1 MILVKTAVKRP
12 VLTTVTVFAIAL
24 LGFLSYFNLPLNTI
38 PEVEIPFVTIQV
50 VYPGASPEEIETNIT
65 KKIED
70 EVYTVSGL
78 DYVESYLM
86 ENVSITVCKFLT
98 DKDPDIANQE
108 VKDKIDAILNEFPDG
123 VYKPVIMK
131 LDINAEAVVQM
142 AFVTNLSD
150 KDAYDFVENEL
161 KKSFA
166 KISGVS
172 KVETAG
178 GRKRE
183 IQIVLNNKNL
193 SKYSLS
199 PLQVIGYLGMNNLN
213 LPGGNISKD
222 GSEYSVKVYG
232 EFNGITEIENIK
244 IQTPFGVKYLRDIA
258 EIKDTLEKETSYS
271 AYYKYDDNGNTTNRV
286 IKISVFKQ
294 SDANTVS
301 VADGVIEE
309 LETLNK
315 QLPGNSDLVVI
326 RDSSTFIRN
335 SVADTMST
343 IYLGI
348 LLTAIVLYIFLHSLR
363 ITLIIAISLPVILIS
378 TFLLAD
384 ISGFSLNVLTLMA
397 LSVSVGTL
405 VTNSVV
411 IIENIIR
418 HMKMGESSAGASYKA
433 TTEIAVAVL
442 ASTLTNIVVFV
453 PIASMGSIAGQM
465 FKEFGLMVTYAMIF
479 SIIVGFTVTP
489 MLATVLLRKFKVISV
504 SKKGFGHNFDMMF
517 DRLKEKYRSFLSI
530 LVHHRSMR
538 ITTMVLPFL
547 LLFGTFYYLTKSPLG
562 SEFFPQMKDRII
574 DVSVEMPS
582 YYEIDKTKSVFEQI
596 RKKILELKETEN
608 VILEIGSSSSGVSQG
623 GYLGS
628 LRANLFTDKYLERS
642 VDEVIA
648 ELNAK
653 LLNIPDAKIKVSP
666 GSSFEGGPNEES
678 PIVFEI
684 YGDDQEVLSGL
695 TYQVLDIVRKVPGTT
710 NVDTDI
716 RPGKPEVR
724 IIPDKKKLVEYGTDV
739 VSIAQVVR
747 TAVEGLTGS
756 VLKESGIEYDIR
768 VTLDDETVNDLDKI
782 GNLTVLTPRGQ
793 IKISEL
799 ADLSISESPS
809 VITRKEKARR
819 FKVTADVASRST
831 GEINSD
837 ILKEIESSIDIPEG
851 YKIDTGFGAKM
862 QAEMGAEFAKAALIA
877 IILTFLL
884 MAGILESYRE
894 SILIMM
900 TLPLSLLG
908 VLWGLKLTGISMSL
922 FAMMAGVML
931 IGIVVNNAI
940 LILDYAN
947 ILKKQGQTV
956 SEAIINAA
964 TEKLKAVV
972 MATLASVFGMLPL
985 ALGIGEGAAMQQ
997 GMGVVSLFGL
1007 ITAALLTQFVIPSF
1021 YATFASNKRS
1031 IEEDIASDLKKEHIN
1046 GDR

>member
-24 LGFLSYFNLPLNTI
+24 MGFLSYFNLPLNTI

-78 DYVESYLM
+78 DFVESYLM

-108 VKDKIDAILNEFPDG
+108 IKDKIDAIFNQFPDG
-123 VYKPVIMK
+123 VQKPVIMK
-131 LDINAEAVVQM
+131 LDINAQAVIQM

-150 KDAYDFVENEL
+150 KDAFDYVENEL
-161 KKSFA
+161 KNKFA

-172 KVETAG
+172 KVETSG

-183 IQIVLNNKNL
+183 IQIVLDSKNL

-213 LPGGNISKD
+213 LPGGNISRE

-232 EFNGITEIENIK
+232 EFSGITEIEDIK
-244 IQTPFGVKYLRDIA
+244 IQTPFGIKYLRDIA
-258 EIKDTLEKETSYS
+258 DIRDTLEKKSSYS
-271 AYYKYDDNGNTTNRV
+271 AFYKYDDNGNSTNRV
-286 IKISVFKQ
+286 IKVSVFKQ

-301 VADGVIEE
+301 VADGILEE
-309 LETLNK
+309 LESLK
-315 QLPGNSDLVVI
+315 ERLPGDSDLVVI
-326 RDSSTFIRN
+326 GDSSTFIRN
-335 SVADTMST
+335 SVADTLST
-343 IYLGI
+343 IYLGV
-348 LLTAIVLYIFLHSLR
+348 LLTALVLYMFLHSLR

-411 IIENIIR
+411 IIENIIK
-418 HMKMGESSAGASYKA
+418 HMKNGESSAGASYKA

-453 PIASMGSIAGQM
+453 PIASMGSIGGQM
-465 FKEFGLMVTYAMIF
+465 FREFGLMVTFAMIF

-489 MLATVLLRKFKVISV
+489 MLATVLLRKFKVKSV
-504 SKKGFGHNFDMMF
+504 SKKGFAKNFDSTF
-517 DRLKEKYRSFLSI
+517 DKLKIKYKSFLSI
-530 LVHHRSMR
+530 LVHNKIMR
-538 ITTMVLPFL
+538 IMTMVLPFI

-562 SEFFPQMKDRII
+562 SEFFPQMEDRVIN
-574 DVSVEMPS
+574 VSVEMPS
-582 YYEIDKTKSVFEQI
+582 YYEIDRTKAVFEKI
-596 RKKILELKETEN
+596 RQRILELKETEN
-608 VILEIGSSSSGVSQG
+608 VLLEIGSSSSGVSQG

-628 LRANLFTDKYLERS
+628 IRVNLFTDKYLERS
-642 VDEVIA
+642 ADEVIA
-648 ELNAK
+648 ELNTK
-653 LLNIPDAKIKVSP
+653 LLDIPDAKIKASA
-666 GSSFEGGPNEES
+666 GSSFEGPNSES

-684 YGDDQEVLSGL
+684 YGNDQEVLSEL
-695 TYQVLDIVRKVPGTT
+695 TYKVLEIVRKVPGTT

-724 IIPDKKKLVEYGTDV
+724 IVPDKKKLVEYGTDV

-747 TAVEGLTGS
+747 TAVEGLTGP

-782 GNLTVLTPRGQ
+782 GNLTILTPRGQ
-793 IKISEL
+793 VKVSEL
-799 ADLSISESPS
+799 AELSISESPS

-819 FKVTADVASRST
+819 FKVTADVSSRST

-837 ILKEIESSIDIPEG
+837 ILEEIETSIDIPEG

-862 QAEMGAEFAKAALIA
+862 QAEMGTEFAKAALIA
-877 IILTFLL
+877 IVLTFLL

-908 VLWGLKLTGISMSL
+908 VLWGLKLTGITMSL
-922 FAMMAGVML
+922 FAMMAGIML

-947 ILKKQGQTV
+947 ILKKQGQSV
-956 SEAIINAA
+956 NEAIINAA
-964 TEKLKAVV
+964 SEKLKAVV

-1007 ITAALLTQFVIPSF
+1007 ITAAFLTQFVIPSF
-1021 YATFASNKRS
+1021 YATFVSEKKS
-1031 IEEDIASDLKKEHIN
+1031 IEEYIESYLKKEHIN